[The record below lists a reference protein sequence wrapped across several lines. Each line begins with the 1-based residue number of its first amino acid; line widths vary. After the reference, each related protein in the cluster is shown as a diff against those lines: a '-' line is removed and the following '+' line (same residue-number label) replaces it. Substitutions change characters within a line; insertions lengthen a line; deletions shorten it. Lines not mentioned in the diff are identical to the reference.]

1 VTALELELAIA
12 VAGFRCAECGSN
24 DVVVRDERA
33 AGLVP
38 YIRHWHDERGWWCPA
53 LSGGL
58 AAEVASLDLLDAL
71 ARVVLVADYGEPV
84 EHEFALDAA

>member
-12 VAGFRCAECGSN
+12 VAGFRCAECGSG
-24 DVVVRDERA
+24 DVAVRDEPA

-53 LSGGL
+53 LAGGP
-58 AAEVASLDLLDAL
+58 AAALASLDLLDAL
-71 ARVVLVADYGEPV
+71 ARVTGVGDYGEPV
-84 EHEFALDAA
+84 EHEFALEAA